1 MRLIIN
7 AIGVLMMLFMVSCSD
22 NLEINTEVSVPDLY
36 TFERNGESTVSFSG
50 QTERIGMATE
60 LVAAMSDFDRTE
72 EELIEMYANQSASGD
87 DVDPYENPDYNAS
100 SKSVKS
106 KVAASLDIF
115 SSNAV
120 ESAEIKAQ
128 LQEWITAQ
136 VQEVFPNENTLAEEG
151 VAGQIAD
158 GTSVR
163 YINAKGL
170 EYNQAVGKSLI
181 GALIVD
187 QISNNYLS
195 ADLLD
200 NVELDND
207 NVITDAENTY
217 TAMEHFWDEAY
228 GYLFGFSADTAD
240 PLATLGDDNFLNKY
254 LSRVENDSDFAGIAE
269 EIFSAYKTGRAAIV
283 AKNYEL
289 RDQQAAIIKE
299 RLAEIVAIRA
309 VYYLQ
314 QGKVALSNG
323 DFGGGFHD
331 LSEGFGF
338 IYSLR
343 FARNADSNNTYFS
356 RSEVDA
362 YISSLTQGN
371 GFWDVQASTL
381 DEISQSIADKFD
393 FTVEQAAE

>member
-128 LQEWITAQ
+128 LQEWITSQ

-163 YINAKGL
+163 YINGKGL

-181 GALIVD
+181 GALMVD

>member
-128 LQEWITAQ
+128 LQEWITSQ

>member
-7 AIGVLMMLFMVSCSD
+7 ALGVLMMLFMVSCSD